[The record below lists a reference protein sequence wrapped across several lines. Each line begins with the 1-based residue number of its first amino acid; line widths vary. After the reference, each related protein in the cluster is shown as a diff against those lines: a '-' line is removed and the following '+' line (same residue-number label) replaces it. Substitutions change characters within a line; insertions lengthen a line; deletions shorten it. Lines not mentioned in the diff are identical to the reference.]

1 MNRVILIGNLTRDPE
16 RRTTRSGVTTCSF
29 TLAVE
34 RDHKDKDGNRVTDYI
49 TVIAWRNT
57 ADLCCRYLTKGRQ
70 AAVIGSWHNRSY
82 EDKDGNK
89 RTVSECIAD
98 DVQFLGGPPPE
109 GMTTTTPSRTKNN
122 SRPPLLEGP
131 PHTKRRRSTWGRT
144 TGRTLTPSS
153 RRP

>member
-34 RDHKDKDGNRVTDYI
+34 RDHKDKDGNRITDYI

-70 AAVIGSWHNRSY
+70 AAVIGSWHNRQLRGQGW
-82 EDKDGNK
+82 KQAHGL
-89 RTVSECIAD
+89 RVHRGRRAIPR
-98 DVQFLGGPPPE
+98 GPAP
-109 GMTTTTPSRTKNN
+109 GQ
-122 SRPPLLEGP
+122 RP
-131 PHTKRRRSTWGRT
+131 RRV
-144 TGRTLTPSS
+144 
-153 RRP
+153 

>member
-16 RRTTRSGVTTCSF
+16 RRTTRSGVTTSSF

-57 ADLCCRYLTKGRQ
+57 AGLCCRYLTKGRQ

-98 DVQFLGGPPPE
+98 DVQFLGGPRGTTPPE

-122 SRPPLLEGP
+122 SRPPL
-131 PHTKRRRSTWGRT
+131 
-144 TGRTLTPSS
+144 
-153 RRP
+153 

>member
-34 RDHKDKDGNRVTDYI
+34 RDHKDKDGNRITDYI

-89 RTVSECIAD
+89 RTVTCNSSGARA
-98 DVQFLGGPPPE
+98 GTTPPE
-109 GMTTTTPSRTKNN
+109 DMTTTTPSRTKNN
-122 SRPPLLEGP
+122 SRPPL
-131 PHTKRRRSTWGRT
+131 
-144 TGRTLTPSS
+144 
-153 RRP
+153 